1 MARRRYK
8 PEEIVSLL
16 RQASVRALRG
26 TSSDQEARSRTTT
39 SIASCLIQHGRPH
52 GHPPR
57 RTKVRGVRA
66 CARTSAD
73 HDDIVDAGAALYQ
86 DGREVGVVNSPAYS
100 HRMNNSLA
108 LCHVAPSAAAAGTR
122 LELKG
127 ETVKCAATVSRIPFY
142 DPEKTRTHA

>member
-1 MARRRYK
+1 MARKRYK

-16 RQASVRALRG
+16 RQASVRTLRG

-39 SIASCLIQHGRPH
+39 SI
-52 GHPPR
+52 
-57 RTKVRGVRA
+57 
-66 CARTSAD
+66 
-73 HDDIVDAGAALYQ
+73 LYQ